1 MVSEEILN
9 NLKKSLPFVFLVGIL
24 FVSFIALPTYNKIDF
39 MLNNEQVKNNI
50 QEELDSRGYFATNIE
65 FDESMYKWIATGN
78 DVVYF
83 HRLYY
88 SNDGRLL
95 DETQK
100 RKNLAIYP
108 FLTEDVLVNLN

>member
-1 MVSEEILN
+1 MVNEEILIS
-9 NLKKSLPFVFLVGIL
+9 LKKSIPLIFLIGVL

-39 MLNNEQVKNNI
+39 MLNNERVKSGI
-50 QEELDSRGYFATNIE
+50 QSELDSRGYFATNVE
-65 FDESMYKWIATGN
+65 FDESTYKWIATGN

-88 SNDGRLL
+88 SNDGKLL

-108 FLTEDVLVNLN
+108 FLTEDMMVTIN